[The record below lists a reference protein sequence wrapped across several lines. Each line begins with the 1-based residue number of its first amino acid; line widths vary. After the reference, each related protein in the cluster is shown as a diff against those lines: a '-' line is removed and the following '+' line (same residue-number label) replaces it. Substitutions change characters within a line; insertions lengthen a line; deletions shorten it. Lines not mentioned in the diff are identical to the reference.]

1 MELALPTRG
10 IPVLFWPR
18 RSGKQVEWVLICPK
32 KARMLSTHMFQ
43 YGGPSRSQMCKEF
56 RVIWGLLKVNELE

>member
-1 MELALPTRG
+1 M
-10 IPVLFWPR
+10 
-18 RSGKQVEWVLICPK
+18 EWVLICPK